1 MGGRAKNGEGV
12 EGVRERISNISILR
26 IRFDALPIVIG
37 TPQGTLHF
45 PLLPPSYR
53 RRRDALSGYVA
64 NDRSGHPRL

>member
-37 TPQGTLHF
+37 TPQGTL
-45 PLLPPSYR
+45 PLSLLPPS
-53 RRRDALSGYVA
+53 
-64 NDRSGHPRL
+64 